1 MQDGV
6 DLLSLFFENKEIF
19 TDEFIVDELLD
30 FFTAA
35 AVTTQA
41 ASQSMVCHFIKDPKS
56 LARLRTEFDA
66 IRAEKKGKDLAT
78 ALDELVTLDGI

>member
-1 MQDGV
+1 VVDSNCKKIREYILRYVKARKSGERKAQLEDGV
-6 DLLSLFFENKEIF
+6 DLLSLFFENKDIF

-41 ASQSMVCHFIKDPKS
+41 AS
-56 LARLRTEFDA
+56 
-66 IRAEKKGKDLAT
+66 
-78 ALDELVTLDGI
+78 